1 MLDLSELD
9 DISPQDLAEVI
20 VDMQAYRDRLLNE
33 TLEAA
38 KKAKLMKSQVMTQ
51 LEPQLAEIDNTLQLL
66 RDKQASLVAVN

>member
-1 MLDLSELD
+1 MLDPSELD

-51 LEPQLAEIDNTLQLL
+51 LEPQLVEIDNTLQLL